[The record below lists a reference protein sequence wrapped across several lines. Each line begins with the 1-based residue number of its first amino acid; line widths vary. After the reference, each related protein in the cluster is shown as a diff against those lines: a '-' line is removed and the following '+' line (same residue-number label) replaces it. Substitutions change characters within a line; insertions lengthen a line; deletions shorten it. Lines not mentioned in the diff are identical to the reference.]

1 MTIIHPEEL
10 RDMTPAERQV
20 ELEELE
26 TELLNA
32 KSLQAAGGVP
42 EDPSKLKKLRRAI
55 ARIKTIQREEGDL
68 DNSDDADG
76 VTED

>member
-1 MTIIHPEEL
+1 MAILHVEEL
-10 RDMTPAERQV
+10 RDMTPAERQQ

-32 KSLQAAGGVP
+32 RAVQATGGAP
-42 EDPSKLKKLRRAI
+42 ENPGRIGELRRTI

-68 DNSDDADG
+68 AD
-76 VTED
+76 EEAEE